1 MISSG
6 IDRVRQLRRSAKI
19 LIHVS
24 FGRGI
29 KILVETGGDFDVGIE
44 INNKNIFSKCTKAI
58 TSALVMMIS

>member
-6 IDRVRQLRRSAKI
+6 IGRVRQLRRSAKI
-19 LIHVS
+19 LIHAT

-44 INNKNIFSKCTKAI
+44 INNKNIFSKCT
-58 TSALVMMIS
+58 